1 MRSGKEWT
9 ADEIKKLV
17 SLLEQRASASRASIA
32 LKRNKFAVK
41 RKARELGTPF
51 TDYRIER
58 REREAKETAARIRAG
73 LPGKSI

>member
-1 MRSGKEWT
+1 MRLGKEWT
-9 ADEIKKLV
+9 VEEIKKLT
-17 SLLEQRASASRASIA
+17 SLLEQRASAARASIA
-32 LKRNKFAVK
+32 LKRNKAAVK

-51 TDYRIER
+51 KDHRIER